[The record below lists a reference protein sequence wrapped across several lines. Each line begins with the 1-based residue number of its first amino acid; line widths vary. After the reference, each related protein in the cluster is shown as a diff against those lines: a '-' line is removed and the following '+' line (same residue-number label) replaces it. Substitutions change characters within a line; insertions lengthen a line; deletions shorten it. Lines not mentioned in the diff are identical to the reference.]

1 MLMVGGS
8 EGEFCVQY
16 DWTHVREDMKQREI

>member
-1 MLMVGGS
+1 MWMVGGS

-16 DWTHVREDMKQREI
+16 YWMHVREDMKQREI